1 MNSSE
6 STPARSCGA
15 ATGTTV
21 LMPPWNP
28 LPKPIPLTAV
38 PAKNSAADPV
48 PSATSVIATPV
59 TRAAMPVSITV
70 RAGAF
75 RSR

>member
-1 MNSSE
+1 
-6 STPARSCGA
+6 
-15 ATGTTV
+15 
-21 LMPPWNP
+21 MPPWNP
-28 LPKPIPLTAV
+28 LPNPIPLTAV

-59 TRAAMPVSITV
+59 TSAAMPVCITV
-70 RAGAF
+70 RAGAL